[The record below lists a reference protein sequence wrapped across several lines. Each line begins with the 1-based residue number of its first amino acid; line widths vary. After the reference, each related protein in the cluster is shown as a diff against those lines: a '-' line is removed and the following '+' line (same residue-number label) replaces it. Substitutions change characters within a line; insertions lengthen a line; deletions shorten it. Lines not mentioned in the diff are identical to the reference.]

1 MSYLL
6 LSNQAFAKKYAI
18 IKWYDMMYKEI
29 TPSAPHFFK
38 DFKDVRTPK
47 QVEQHV

>member
-6 LSNQAFAKKYAI
+6 LSNQAFAKKNMLLLLR
-18 IKWYDMMYKEI
+18 YDMYKEI
-29 TPSAPHFFK
+29 TPSAQHFFK

-47 QVEQHV
+47 QVEQHA